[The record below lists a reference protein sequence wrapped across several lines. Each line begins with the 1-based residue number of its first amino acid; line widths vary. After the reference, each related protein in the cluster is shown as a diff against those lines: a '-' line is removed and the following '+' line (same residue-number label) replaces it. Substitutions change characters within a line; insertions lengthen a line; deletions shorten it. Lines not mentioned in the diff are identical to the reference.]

1 MQDKQQTWEKRTDA
15 PPQEF
20 KRQYLLSIFIIFYF
34 AVIAPVAFI
43 K

>member
-1 MQDKQQTWEKRTDA
+1 MLRQ
-15 PPQEF
+15 QEF

-34 AVIAPVAFI
+34 DVIAPVAFI